1 LSRTRAKP
9 VQRVMQ
15 ELSAFCIKRIQRFSR
30 GTVTVHGMRCIL
42 VPEVFNPKFYF
53 TTSFL
58 LSSLHIGSKDRVL
71 DMGTGSGLLAVAAA
85 RCSEETVVAID
96 INPAAVRCA
105 ALNADIN
112 GVTDRMSVLQGNLFS
127 PLGSNDRFDV
137 ILFNPPYFEGRIKRP
152 FDHALY
158 DPGKCVVRRFLEEA
172 GGHLT
177 ASGYIQMVYSSI
189 ACLKEVVELAREAG
203 FKYGVKAEKRVLFE
217 RFFVLQLQKRGTA

>member
-1 LSRTRAKP
+1 LSRTRARP
-9 VQRVMQ
+9 AQRVMQ
-15 ELSAFCIKRIQRFSR
+15 ELSAFCIKRIQHFSR

-42 VPEVFNPKFYF
+42 VPEVFNPKLFF

-58 LSSLHIGSKDRVL
+58 LSSLRIGSKDRVL

-85 RCSEETVVAID
+85 RCAETVVAID

-105 ALNADIN
+105 ALNADKN
-112 GVTDRMSVLQGNLFS
+112 GVTDRMSVFQGDLFS
-127 PLGSNDRFDV
+127 PLGQNDRFDV
-137 ILFNPPYFEGRIKRP
+137 ILFNPPYLEGRIKRP

-158 DPGKCVVRRFLEEA
+158 DPGKKLVRRFFREA

-189 ACLKEVVELAREAG
+189 ACLKEVVAFAREAG
-203 FKYGVKAEKRVLFE
+203 FEYRVKAEKRVLFE
-217 RFFVLQLQKRGTA
+217 RFFVLQLQKRGSA